1 MTGRR
6 PFEGSSVAQ
15 LCNAHLG
22 KRVLPP
28 SQRAERLV
36 DPILE
41 RVILACLAKRPGER
55 PRSTRA
61 IVALLDL
68 SPLASAW
75 TRDDAD
81 AFWATHHERI
91 DDVVKRRGA
100 RPAADA
106 A

>member
-1 MTGRR
+1 
-6 PFEGSSVAQ
+6 V
-15 LCNAHLG
+15 
-22 KRVLPP
+22 
-28 SQRAERLV
+28 
-36 DPILE
+36 
-41 RVILACLAKRPGER
+41 
-55 PRSTRA
+55 A

-81 AFWATHHERI
+81 AFWAAHGPRI

-100 RPAADA
+100 EDA